1 MADRHA
7 GFAAA
12 VAISRHALESLAKA
26 IYFAGSFDHRL
37 SGTAPAVLTDYSVT
51 LDDIFLDVPTLE
63 LVQANQGKVGLVLRG
78 WGPVTVAPKNSQLP
92 TERHD
97 CELELLVRLTPRAVL
112 VRGRLGI
119 VFDAS
124 TATLD
129 GLAIRPF
136 LGSSFSSDAQGYLD
150 SDAFRYLVELAVRTE
165 LSRRGALLPPFDA
178 SFLGAVATDP
188 NTRATLAV
196 VDDAIVLGLDV
207 ASGGVATA
215 GDQTQLT
222 NFLGDRDVGMWTN
235 PVAAPVAF
243 GAVRDGL
250 AATVGAEGATLQSF
264 SLTVEE
270 GGFRVRGSA
279 GRDEGGVTF
288 SLLASPRLDKSG
300 EPARDELRFP
310 LSEVQVD
317 VRPSWWVVLLE
328 VFALP
333 IIAAFV
339 EVMTTMVRSN
349 IINGIQVTPPDGVA
363 PLTTRFTL
371 PGVDEPV
378 FNLRIVAFEC
388 HTEGVFAGLNLEA
401 DFRGA
406 KALGPDVIAAE
417 EVPSLSMRPLLYH
430 ADLGFDALAD
440 DPTLRARWT
449 VRVPGSR
456 TSLLV
461 QDRRADDAGGG
472 RILWLSPDTVPL
484 LEAPNFR
491 IFCRLYRVFGSR
503 VDEVLDDAIT
513 LAVRDRLDRSRPY
526 VRWTHQALIP
536 VVRRE
541 PDGSKTILGEAIKTR
556 KSKIHRTAIPGRCRM
571 ASHYSQSWILSTPN
585 KPGPVL
591 EYLADLPFA
600 RADLIANRARVCDY
614 CFFGGPTK
622 DVPLIP

>member
-12 VAISRHALESLAKA
+12 VAIRRHALESLARA
-26 IYFAGSFDHRL
+26 VYFAGSFDHRL
-37 SGTAPAVLTDYSVT
+37 SGTAPGIFTAYSVT
-51 LDDIFLDVPTLE
+51 LDNIFLDVPTLE
-63 LVQANQGKVGLVLRG
+63 LVQANQGKVGLELRG
-78 WGPVTVAPKNSQLP
+78 WGPVTVTPNNRQLP
-92 TERHD
+92 MERHD
-97 CELELLVRLTPRAVL
+97 CELQLLVRLTPRAVL
-112 VRGRLGI
+112 VRGRLAI
-119 VFDAS
+119 VFDPLS
-124 TATLD
+124 GTLD
-129 GLAIRPF
+129 QLALRPF
-136 LGSSFSSDAQGYLD
+136 PGSSFSADAQAYLD
-150 SDAFRYLVELAVRTE
+150 SAAFRYLVELAVRVE
-165 LSRRGALLPPFDA
+165 LSRRGPLLPPFDV

-188 NTRATLAV
+188 NTSATLAV

-207 ASGGVATA
+207 NSGGITTA
-215 GDQTQLT
+215 GDKMLLT
-222 NFLGDRDVGMWTN
+222 NFLGDRDIAMWTN
-235 PVAAPVAF
+235 PVAVPVTF
-243 GAVRDGL
+243 RSVRDGL
-250 AATVGAEGATLQSF
+250 SAMVSAEGATLQSF
-264 SLTVEE
+264 SLAVEE

-288 SLLASPRLDKSG
+288 SLLASPKLDKNG
-300 EPARDELRFP
+300 DPARDQLRFP

-317 VRPSWWVVLLE
+317 VQPSWWVVVLE

-339 EVMTTMVRSN
+339 EVLTTMVRSN

-371 PGVDEPV
+371 PGVSDPV

-388 HTEGVFAGLNLEA
+388 HTEGVFAGLKLEA
-401 DFRGA
+401 DFRA
-406 KALGPDVIAAE
+406 ARLVGPDVVAAE
-417 EVPSLSMRPLLYH
+417 EVPSLSMQPLLYH
-430 ADLGFDALAD
+430 ADLGFDALSD

-449 VRVPGSR
+449 VRVLGSG

-461 QDRRADDAGGG
+461 QDRLVADGGG
-472 RILWLSPDTVPL
+472 FLFVTPASVPL
-484 LEAPNFR
+484 LTAPNFR
-491 IFCRLYRVFGSR
+491 IECRLYRVFGSR

-541 PDGSKTILGEAIKTR
+541 ADGSKTILGEVVKTR

-571 ASHYSQSWILSTPN
+571 ASHYSQSWILSTPTR
-585 KPGPVL
+585 PGPVL
-591 EYLADLPFA
+591 EYLPDLPFA

-614 CFFGGPTK
+614 CFFGGPTE

>member
-12 VAISRHALESLAKA
+12 VAISRHALESLARA

-37 SGTAPAVLTDYSVT
+37 SGTAPGIFTDYSVT
-51 LDDIFLDVPTLE
+51 LDSIFLDVPTLE
-63 LVQANQGKVGLVLRG
+63 LVQANQGKVGLELRG
-78 WGPVTVAPKNSQLP
+78 WGPVTVPPNHRQLP
-92 TERHD
+92 MERHD
-97 CELELLVRLTPRAVL
+97 CELQLLVRLTPRAVL
-112 VRGRLGI
+112 VRGRLAI
-119 VFDAS
+119 VFDPLS
-124 TATLD
+124 GTLD
-129 GLAIRPF
+129 QLALRPF
-136 LGSSFSSDAQGYLD
+136 PGSSFSADAQAYLD
-150 SDAFRYLVELAVRTE
+150 SAAFRYLVELAVRVE
-165 LSRRGALLPPFDA
+165 LSRRGPLLPPFDV

-188 NTRATLAV
+188 NTSATLAV

-207 ASGGVATA
+207 NSGGITTA
-215 GDQTQLT
+215 GDKMLLT
-222 NFLGDRDVGMWTN
+222 NFLGDRDIAMWTN
-235 PVAAPVAF
+235 PVAVPVTF
-243 GAVRDGL
+243 RSVRDGL
-250 AATVGAEGATLQSF
+250 SAMVSAEGATLQSF
-264 SLTVEE
+264 SLAVEE

-288 SLLASPRLDKSG
+288 SLLASPKLDKNG
-300 EPARDELRFP
+300 DPARDQLRFP

-317 VRPSWWVVLLE
+317 VQPSWWVVVLE

-339 EVMTTMVRSN
+339 EVLTTMVRSN

-371 PGVDEPV
+371 PGVSDPV
-378 FNLRIVAFEC
+378 FNLRIDAFEC
-388 HTEGVFAGLNLEA
+388 HTEGVFAGLKLEA
-401 DFRGA
+401 DFRA
-406 KALGPDVIAAE
+406 ARLVGPDVVAAE
-417 EVPSLSMRPLLYH
+417 EVPSLSMQPLLYH
-430 ADLGFDALAD
+430 ADLGFDALSD

-449 VRVPGSR
+449 VRVLGSG

-461 QDRRADDAGGG
+461 QDRLVADGGG
-472 RILWLSPDTVPL
+472 FLFVTPASVPL
-484 LEAPNFR
+484 LTAPNFR
-491 IFCRLYRVFGSR
+491 IECRLYRVFGSR

-541 PDGSKTILGEAIKTR
+541 ADGSKTILGEVVKTR

-571 ASHYSQSWILSTPN
+571 ASHYSQSWILSTPTR
-585 KPGPVL
+585 PGPVL
-591 EYLADLPFA
+591 EYLPDLPFA

>member
-12 VAISRHALESLAKA
+12 VAISRHALESLARA
-26 IYFAGSFDHRL
+26 IYFAGAFEHRL
-37 SGTAPAVLTDYSVT
+37 SGDAPSTNYRVI

-63 LVQANQGKVGLVLRG
+63 LVQANHGTVGLELRG
-78 WGPVTVAPKNSQLP
+78 WGPVTVRPNNSQLP
-92 TERHD
+92 TESRD
-97 CELELLVRLTPRAVL
+97 CELELLVPLTPRAL
-112 VRGRLGI
+112 LIKGRLGI
-119 VFDAS
+119 VFDPL
-124 TATLD
+124 TATID
-129 GLAIRPF
+129 RLAIRPF
-136 LGSSFSSDAQGYLD
+136 PGSSFSADAQSYLD
-150 SDAFRYLVELAVRTE
+150 SDAFRSLVEFGVRIE
-165 LSRRGALLPPFDA
+165 LSRRGQLLPPFDV

-188 NTRATLAV
+188 MTSATLAV

-207 ASGGVATA
+207 ASGGVTTA
-215 GDQTQLT
+215 GDKTLLT
-222 NFLGDRDVGMWTN
+222 NFLGDRDIGMWTN
-235 PVAAPVAF
+235 PVVVPVAF
-243 GAVRDGL
+243 AAVRDGL
-250 AATVGAEGATLQSF
+250 AAMVSAEGATLQSF
-264 SLTVEE
+264 SLDVEE

-279 GRDEGGVTF
+279 GRDEGSVTF
-288 SLLASPRLDKSG
+288 SLLASPTLEKSG
-300 EPARDELRFP
+300 EPARDQLLFP

-371 PGVDEPV
+371 PGVNDPV

-388 HTEGVFAGLNLEA
+388 HTEGVFAGLKLEA
-401 DFRGA
+401 DFRAA
-406 KALGPDVIAAE
+406 KILGPDVIAAE
-417 EVPSLSMRPLLYH
+417 EVPSLSTQPLLYH

-449 VRVPGSR
+449 VRVPGSG

-461 QDRRADDAGGG
+461 QDRLADDQVGGG
-472 RILWLSPDTVPL
+472 RFLWVDPLVVPL
-484 LEAPNFR
+484 LTPPDFR
-491 IFCRLYRVFGSR
+491 IECRLYRVFGSR
-503 VDEVLDDAIT
+503 VDEVLAAAIN
-513 LAVRDRLDRSRPY
+513 LSVRDRLDRAKPY

-541 PDGSKTILGEAIKTR
+541 ADGSKTILGEAIKTR
-556 KSKIHRTAIPGRCRM
+556 HSKIHRTAIPGRCRM
-571 ASHYSQSWILSTPN
+571 ASHYSQSWILSTPA

-591 EYLADLPFA
+591 EYLLDLPFDL
-600 RADLIANRARVCDY
+600 ADLIANRAQVCDY
-614 CFFGGPTK
+614 CFFGGPTR
-622 DVPLIP
+622 DVPLIS